1 MLRMASRRRLNA
13 SGLNHQSS
21 PVTCRSW
28 AIVASHE
35 DWSYSQGIV
44 LGGVGGSE
52 TGPGAVPP
60 SRPVLG
66 RMGTGFHVL
75 TGGIV
80 GVHKSP
86 GCRRR
91 HVGFYFGCLLFGLA
105 FTFSCEVSSRVV
117 LQLVGTLSCSDWWV
131 PASSDLFQC

>member
-52 TGPGAVPP
+52 TGPGAVA
-60 SRPVLG
+60 
-66 RMGTGFHVL
+66 FHF
-75 TGGIV
+75 
-80 GVHKSP
+80 
-86 GCRRR
+86 RRKTEMINATSQR
-91 HVGFYFGCLLFGLA
+91 ILHDIAGHINGMDHNPLKRF
-105 FTFSCEVSSRVV
+105 E
-117 LQLVGTLSCSDWWV
+117 
-131 PASSDLFQC
+131 